1 MEILNIIEN
10 LSLIKLIILY
20 IGLAISIFTIGVMLL
35 EIDFIIKVIRE
46 NDWRYKPGCKYN
58 IKYLIASILTI
69 PIIFILIG
77 IVILII
83 KYVLN

>member
-10 LSLIKLIILY
+10 LSLIKLTILY

-35 EIDFIIKVIRE
+35 EIDFIIKAIRE
-46 NDWRYKPGCKYN
+46 NNWRYNLGSKYN
-58 IKYLIASILTI
+58 VKYLIASVLTI

-83 KYVLN
+83 TYVLN